1 MSFPER
7 DTMNVPEKTPRTKY
21 GDESLEDVL
30 QEIAWGLDLRYDS
43 CCFSGTEMM
52 AFIKRI
58 KAVVDLTMVR
68 KPNL

>member
-1 MSFPER
+1 MMNAVPE
-7 DTMNVPEKTPRTKY
+7 EKTPRTKY

-43 CCFSGTEMM
+43 CCFSAAEMM
-52 AFIKRI
+52 TFIQRI